1 MAQADGIDKGLQDA
15 IALGERNK
23 ALLPRLRNWCSH
35 LLIEDQSSGM
45 VAQFYGLPINL
56 SLSCPHATSEAI
68 SANLEMNARHFI
80 EYQCIKCQFHVEL
93 MPRNFGRD
101 VLAQHEQRQRQA
113 EHAAREHAARRAELR
128 AEIEVLVQQEQL
140 QGHITALSVL
150 NLVQRL
156 QVVDG
161 RASTAATIREAA
173 DLVPQFFSTAALN
186 YLTLY
191 LEDPV
196 GPVLLT
202 TIRQVL
208 LSGTKLPSFAL
219 DQVVAT
225 IQRGHQ
231 LDAAVSV
238 FAAAVAPADLPTHG
252 PLLASIL
259 ANLEYDYR
267 LMRAEEGEDLVYP
280 HAVELVR
287 RFAQADAS
295 ACQELLTAQVR
306 LPEKRNRIRMMGL
319 LRELIATAP
328 DIVLPLTEVIVRAL
342 DFAEDGYGESAD
354 HATRHTLAL
363 LYHHDPEQVLAVLR
377 QTAPTLSAAG
387 QIEILEFYGRALQ
400 DSDLLLP
407 VHAVLLAGE
416 LVSDLAAGSGPAQ
429 VQDARLGLVVKA
441 ACRAP
446 AHFIP
451 HVTVLLGVLLTVVK
465 ELQTLRR
472 HQAALERPSDPAP
485 TFNPLFGKHTVEVQ
499 SLDAHQQR
507 RVSEVERMMSQ
518 LLNADSVASQPTVL
532 EVFAGLNSETD
543 GFIKSRLLKV
553 LRDSIPDPIRISAI
567 LPVLYTSLFDAARDV
582 RWEALRFLEY
592 LLDEQPA
599 CVTQSLL
606 DAVKALLEDADL
618 SIRGQ
623 AIQAYGALMRR
634 YPQQVAPDQ
643 LKEVLAA
650 VHNPTVAL
658 HKAAVATA
666 HALMPF
672 LTESQR
678 QVLLLDIQA
687 LEGAY
692 YKNQDFTY
700 GQELVRT
707 LLWLVRDTRPL
718 FLELAERYLTKYCA
732 CEEFYAAQDALKRLT
747 RLLPENP
754 ELRLAWLPQALH
766 YLIRVEP
773 YYSSTDLREELLVAL
788 HQLSY
793 AEVVAQQRELAG
805 FAQTQI
811 TAGHFYDAF
820 SVYAVFGT
828 QGLHAQVYALTQY
841 LAQVV
846 PATKATEGVRS
857 VNHTFNQFAQL
868 EDTVATG
875 RLDAAYFASLP
886 VC

>member
-1 MAQADGIDKGLQDA
+1 MAQADRIDKGLQEA
-15 IALGERNK
+15 IALGERNR

-56 SLSCPHATSEAI
+56 ALSCPHATGGVM

-80 EYQCIKCQFHVEL
+80 EEQCIGCRFHTEL

-101 VLAQHEQRQRQA
+101 VLAQHEQRRRQA
-113 EHAAREHAARRAELR
+113 EHAAHEHTARRAELQV
-128 AEIEVLVQQEQL
+128 EIEVLVRQEQL

-150 NLVQRL
+150 NLVQQL
-156 QVVDG
+156 QAVDG
-161 RASTAATIREAA
+161 RAGTAATIREAA

-196 GPVLLT
+196 GPVLLA

-208 LSGTKLPSFAL
+208 LAGTKLPAFAL
-219 DQVVAT
+219 AQVEAI
-225 IQRGHQ
+225 IQRSQH

-238 FAAAVAPADLPTHG
+238 FAAAVATADLPTHG

-259 ANLEYDYR
+259 AKLEYDYR
-267 LMRAEEGEDLVYP
+267 LMRAEEGDDLAYP
-280 HAVELVR
+280 HVVELVR
-287 RFAQADAS
+287 RFAQADVS

-306 LPEKRNRIRMMGL
+306 LPEKRDRIRMMGL

-328 DIVLPLTEVIVRAL
+328 AIVLPLTEVIARAL

-354 HATRHTLAL
+354 RATRHTLAL
-363 LYHHDPEQVLAVLR
+363 LYRHAPEQVLAVVR
-377 QTAPTLSAAG
+377 QTALNLSAAG
-387 QIEILEFYGRALQ
+387 QVEILKFYGRALQ

-407 VHAVLLAGE
+407 AHAALLAGE
-416 LVSDLAAGSGPAQ
+416 LVTDLAAGSGPIQ
-429 VQDARLGLVVKA
+429 VQEERLSLVVKA
-441 ACRAP
+441 ACQAP
-446 AHFIP
+446 THFIP

-465 ELQTLRR
+465 ELRTLR
-472 HQAALERPSDPAP
+472 QYQTELEHPSVPAP
-485 TFNPLFGKHTVEVQ
+485 TFNPLLGKHPLEIQ
-499 SLDAHQQR
+499 SLDVHQQR

-518 LLNADSVASQPTVL
+518 LLSADSAASQPTVL
-532 EVFAGLNSETD
+532 EVFVGLNSETD

-553 LRDSIPDPIRISAI
+553 LRESLPDPIRIGAI
-567 LPVLYTSLFDAARDV
+567 LPVLYASLFDTARDV

-599 CVTQSLL
+599 GVTQSLL
-606 DAVKALLEDADL
+606 DAVKVLLKDADMP
-618 SIRGQ
+618 IRGQ
-623 AIQAYGALMRR
+623 AIRAYGALMRR
-634 YPQQVAPDQ
+634 YPQEVAPDE

-650 VHNPTVAL
+650 IHSPTVAL
-658 HKAAVATA
+658 HKAAVAAA

-672 LTESQR
+672 LIESQR
-678 QVLLLDIQA
+678 QVLLLGIQA
-687 LEGAY
+687 LEDAY
-692 YKNQDFTY
+692 YENQDFPY

-707 LLWLVRDTRPL
+707 LLWLVRDARPL

-732 CEEFYAAQDALKRLT
+732 CEEFYTAEDALKRLT

-754 ELRLAWLPQALH
+754 ELRPAWLPPALQ

-773 YYSSTDLREELLVAL
+773 SYSSTDLRGELLVAL

-793 AEVVAQQRELAG
+793 AEVVAQQRELAE
-805 FAQTQI
+805 FIRTQI

-820 SVYAVFGT
+820 SVYAVFGA
-828 QGLHAQVYALTQY
+828 QGLHAQVYELTQH

-846 PATKATEGVRS
+846 PATKATEHVRS
-857 VNHTFNQFAQL
+857 VNQTFAQFAQL
-868 EDTVATG
+868 EATVATG
-875 RLDAAYFASLP
+875 KLDTAYLASLS
-886 VC
+886 V

>member
-1 MAQADGIDKGLQDA
+1 MAQADRIDKDLQEA

-45 VAQFYGLPINL
+45 VAQFYGLPMNL
-56 SLSCPHATSEAI
+56 ALSCPHATGEVM

-80 EYQCIKCQFHVEL
+80 EEQCIGCRFHTEL

-101 VLAQHEQRQRQA
+101 VLAQHEQRRRQA
-113 EHAAREHAARRAELR
+113 EHAVHEHAARRAELQ
-128 AEIEVLVQQEQL
+128 AEIELLVQQEQL

-161 RASTAATIREAA
+161 RAGTAATIREAA
-173 DLVPQFFSTAALN
+173 DLAPQFFSTAALN

-191 LEDPV
+191 LENPV
-196 GPVLLT
+196 GPVLLA

-208 LSGTKLPSFAL
+208 LAGTKLPAFAL
-219 DQVVAT
+219 AQVIST
-225 IQRGHQ
+225 IQRGQH

-238 FAAAVAPADLPTHG
+238 FAAAVAVADLLTHG

-259 ANLEYDYR
+259 ASLQYDYR
-267 LMRAEEGEDLVYP
+267 LMRAEEGDELAYP
-280 HAVELVR
+280 HIVELVR
-287 RFAQADAS
+287 RFAQADAG

-306 LPEKRNRIRMMGL
+306 LPEKRDRIRMMGL

-363 LYHHDPEQVLAVLR
+363 LYRHAPEQVLAVVR
-377 QTAPTLSAAG
+377 QTALTLSAAG
-387 QIEILEFYGRALQ
+387 QVEILKFYGRALQ

-407 VHAVLLAGE
+407 AHAALLAGE
-416 LVSDLAAGSGPAQ
+416 LVTDLAAGSGPMQ
-429 VQDARLGLVVKA
+429 LQEERLSLVVKA
-441 ACRAP
+441 ACQAP

-451 HVTVLLGVLLTVVK
+451 HVTVLLGVLLTVAK
-465 ELQTLRR
+465 ELRTLR
-472 HQAALERPSDPAP
+472 QYQTELEHPSVPAP
-485 TFNPLFGKHTVEVQ
+485 AFNPLLGKHPLEIH
-499 SLDAHQQR
+499 SLDVHQQR

-518 LLNADSVASQPTVL
+518 LLSADSTASQPTVL

-553 LRDSIPDPIRISAI
+553 LRESLPDPIRIGAI
-567 LPVLYTSLFDAARDV
+567 LPVLYASLFDTARDV
-582 RWEALRFLEY
+582 RWEALRFLEH

-606 DAVKALLEDADL
+606 DAVKVLLKDADMP
-618 SIRGQ
+618 IRGQ

-634 YPQQVAPDQ
+634 YPQEVAPDQ

-650 VHNPTVAL
+650 IHSPTVAL
-658 HKAAVATA
+658 HKAAVAAA
-666 HALMPF
+666 HALVPF
-672 LTESQR
+672 LLESQR
-678 QVLLLDIQA
+678 QVLLLGIQA
-687 LEGAY
+687 LEDAY
-692 YKNQDFTY
+692 YENQDFPY
-700 GQELVRT
+700 SQELVRT

-732 CEEFYAAQDALKRLT
+732 CEEFYTAEDALKRLT

-754 ELRLAWLPQALH
+754 ELRPAWLPQALQ

-773 YYSSTDLREELLVAL
+773 SYSSTDLRGELLVAL

-793 AEVVAQQRELAG
+793 AEVVAQQRELAE
-805 FAQTQI
+805 FVRTQI

-820 SVYAVFGT
+820 SVYAVFGA
-828 QGLHAQVYALTQY
+828 QGLHAQVCELTQH

-857 VNHTFNQFAQL
+857 VNQTFNQFAQL
-868 EDTVATG
+868 EATVATG
-875 RLDAAYFASLP
+875 GLDTAYLASLS
-886 VC
+886 V